1 MVPIATDILQMAT
14 VIPNAM
20 LTLSFL
26 LNFFPIFKGT
36 FLFKIGMKEAHD
48 KKMSR
53 ATLTAL
59 TVCSTIYLCVGN
71 MGYCLFGK
79 NIQGNFLLSFR
90 REEINEILYLFMN
103 IGFLVSVFFSFP
115 VVFFA
120 ARNNLIAVIQDI
132 LSIICKK

>member
-79 NIQGNFLLSFR
+79 NIQGNFLLSFS
-90 REEINEILYLFMN
+90 REEINEILYLLFVPAF
-103 IGFLVSVFFSFP
+103 FL
-115 VVFFA
+115 
-120 ARNNLIAVIQDI
+120 L
-132 LSIICKK
+132 